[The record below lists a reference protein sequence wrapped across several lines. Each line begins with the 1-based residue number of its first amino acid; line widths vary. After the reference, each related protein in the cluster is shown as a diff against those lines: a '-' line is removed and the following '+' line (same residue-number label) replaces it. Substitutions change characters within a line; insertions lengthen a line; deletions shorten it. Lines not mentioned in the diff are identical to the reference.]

1 MEIIVS
7 NDDAQF
13 WLSASEASLNA
24 IWDNDDDDVYGQLLR
39 EDFVSEDVV

>member
-7 NDDAQF
+7 NDDAEF

-24 IWDNDDDDVYGQLLR
+24 IWDNDDDVYGQLLR
-39 EDFVSEDVV
+39 EDFVSEDAV

>member
-13 WLSASEASLNA
+13 WLSASEASLNV
-24 IWDNDDDDVYGQLLR
+24 IWDNDDDVYGQLLR
-39 EDFVSEDVV
+39 EDFVSEDAV